1 MRLSLIHIFA
11 FMKNHIQYL
20 IKKYSYDII
29 ELILYLLT
37 VILLFFKVKIVEQ
50 PILNIIILII
60 PSIISLISS
69 LIRIK
74 KKITTHK

>member
-1 MRLSLIHIFA
+1 
-11 FMKNHIQYL
+11 MKNHIQYL

-74 KKITTHK
+74 KKNNYT

>member
-1 MRLSLIHIFA
+1 
-11 FMKNHIQYL
+11 MKNHIQYL

-37 VILLFFKVKIVEQ
+37 VLLLFFKVKIVESTT
-50 PILNIIILII
+50 LNTIILII

-74 KKITTHK
+74 KKT